1 MYDML
6 DEVVGVRESRKET
19 GVNEIDPG
27 QVKKVIG
34 PVSRTCL
41 RFPIIDKSRLRA
53 WEAPSLRLS
62 FGWKHMVRPFRRKR
76 WLKPEITLRRQP
88 VVILTCGPILAKWH
102 SEIPLAFRAIATTK
116 CTTQK
121 GKSNRSG

>member
-41 RFPIIDKSRLRA
+41 RFPIIDKITTPRMGGAQSPPEL
-53 WEAPSLRLS
+53 WMEAY
-62 FGWKHMVRPFRRKR
+62 GTAV
-76 WLKPEITLRRQP
+76 Q
-88 VVILTCGPILAKWH
+88 
-102 SEIPLAFRAIATTK
+102 TK
-116 CTTQK
+116 ALV
-121 GKSNRSG
+121 